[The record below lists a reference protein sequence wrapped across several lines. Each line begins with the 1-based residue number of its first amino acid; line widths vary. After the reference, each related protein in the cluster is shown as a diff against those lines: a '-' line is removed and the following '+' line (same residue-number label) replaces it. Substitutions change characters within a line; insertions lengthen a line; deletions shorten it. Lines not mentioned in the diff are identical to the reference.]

1 MCEFVSMYAPITS
14 DLEKQTASGFSFIHS
29 RHDPLMVELEQII
42 RVNGQYSSVQST
54 EFNVQN
60 PSQQTEMASTATT
73 EKSVDRH
80 CQTELGQTAVVQTEP
95 EQMSDISALYS
106 VVHKPSKK
114 PVPKVYTQYIAPS
127 TLSHKPII
135 TSRHNYHPY

>member
-29 RHDPLMVELEQII
+29 RQDPLMVELEQII
-42 RVNGQYSSVQST
+42 RVNGQYSAVQST

-60 PSQQTEMASTATT
+60 PSQQTEMEKRGSTAQTETT
-73 EKSVDRH
+73 KKSVDRH

-95 EQMSDISALYS
+95 EQTPDISALHS

-114 PVPKVYTQYIAPS
+114 PVPKVYLHLGIFNTKS
-127 TLSHKPII
+127 
-135 TSRHNYHPY
+135 